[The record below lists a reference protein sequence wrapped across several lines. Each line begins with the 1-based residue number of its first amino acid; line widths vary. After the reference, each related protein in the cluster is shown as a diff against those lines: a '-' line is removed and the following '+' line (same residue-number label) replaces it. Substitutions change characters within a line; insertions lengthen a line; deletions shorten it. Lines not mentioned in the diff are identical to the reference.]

1 MSLPMMFAQMAAAS
15 VETIARRT
23 GMIFSGGCSAA
34 EYRRMVGE
42 KAKATVKTAAVMAKP
57 QRKTPRQNHW
67 RPGTVANAKRTPPE
81 TEVAQRPL
89 SWFHSFGVI
98 ETGGMDGGGAAW
110 VLGH

>member
-1 MSLPMMFAQMAAAS
+1 MMFAQMAAA

-23 GMIFSGGCSAA
+23 GVIVSGRCLAV

-42 KAKATVKTAAVMAKP
+42 KAKATVKTAAVLSKP
-57 QRKTPRQNHW
+57 PRRTPREKHW
-67 RPGTVANAKRTPPE
+67 RPGTVANRQATPPE

-89 SWFHSFGVI
+89 SWFHSFGAI
-98 ETGGMDGGGAAW
+98 ETGGMDGREAAW